1 MKRTER
7 EHRLFLGPFQPDL
20 ESEFLAL
27 IKKKKEGDPLA
38 PMPVL
43 VGSNLLGVY
52 LRRFLVLSGL
62 NHMNLRFLTFLD
74 LARVLA
80 AESMSRE
87 GLRPLP
93 RFGDLVLLS
102 SLAEKIE
109 PAGYFG
115 PIAARRGFQRAL
127 GATFR
132 DLWEGGIE
140 GIPGAEDRKI
150 SELAALYRSYRSLE
164 GQGFYPEAEL
174 FFRAAREAHRFPE
187 IFGCEELLIYGFY
200 DFTQGQKKLLHAC
213 SAHLSLT
220 AFMPWRETPAFA
232 YASPVRDW
240 YRKSGFR
247 VQPIP
252 SPLKRGPEPLAIL
265 QENLFRPPAKAKR
278 GAEGEERIVSI
289 VDAPGEA
296 REVREIAREI
306 LRLAREEEIPFYEMA
321 VLLRNFE
328 DYAPLLQETFE
339 ALGIP
344 VYLPGGMPIS
354 RSQAGKSVLLL
365 LDLIGSGFP
374 RNQVMEFLTFAPIEW
389 GRFVR
394 GEPSP
399 SQWDLISRE
408 AGILAGRAE
417 WEEKLSAWELVK
429 KDDAEE
435 GEEGLKSSAA
445 EAESFRNFLKPF
457 FADLENFPRRSAWR
471 GMVDSA
477 VALLE
482 AYFRE
487 GEDRDAVCAALRELE
502 ALDALGQE
510 VPVRQFQEILSEAL
524 EGKTLPPGRF
534 QGGGVCVSDLMPTRG
549 LSFRAV
555 FIPGVVEKAFPAAVR
570 QDPLLLDSE
579 RKRINENL
587 GEQGGISLKGS
598 RLREET
604 LLFSLA
610 LNSARERLIL
620 SYPRLDPSSGRERV
634 PSFFLLRVAEA
645 LHGGKIDYG
654 RLEAIP
660 EYRHIPLSSL
670 GPEDA
675 RVAVDEQEFDLAQV
689 GKSLRSGARGE
700 ISYLSVLFPVF
711 ARAEKLALRRWGFK
725 SLTEYDGCMN
735 SAEARRRLRERFAL
749 SGEIL
754 SPTQL
759 ETYASCPFDYF
770 LSRVLGLR
778 KLPSPE
784 EIRRIQP
791 MDRGKVAHDILHQSY
806 REALN
811 GGAGPLGPG
820 NLEVYGKLMEGVAAR
835 VFREAE
841 ARGLT
846 GPPMLWEIDKQE
858 LLEDLRTFL
867 EREVEEGKG
876 RSPCG
881 LEFSF
886 GYRGRSGEPIA
897 LVLGDGSS
905 ISFRGRIDRADS
917 SPDGTSLRVV
927 DYKTGK
933 LNGKEDGFCGGT
945 TLQLPLYLLAASR
958 IWKDSVVEKSWA
970 EYQSVSRKGGFKRLL
985 FRGEGWKEKESTLK
999 EILEIISRGI
1009 AAGNFFPFQ
1018 EDRRDCGYC
1027 DFRIVC
1033 EYGVGVLFD
1042 KKKND
1047 PRAADFIRMRGI
1059 E

>member
-1 MKRTER
+1 MRRTER

-20 ESEFLAL
+20 ETEFLAL
-27 IKKKKEGDPLA
+27 VRKKKEKDPLA
-38 PMPVL
+38 PLAVL

-52 LRRFLVLSGL
+52 LRRFLVLNGL
-62 NHMNLRFLTFLD
+62 DHINVRFVTFLD
-74 LARVLA
+74 LARALA

-93 RFGDLVLLS
+93 RFGDVVLLS
-102 SLAEKIE
+102 SLAEKID

-115 PIAARRGFQRAL
+115 PIAARRGFQRAM

-140 GIPGAEDRKI
+140 RIPGAGDRKI
-150 SELAALYRSYRSLE
+150 SELAELYQAYRSLA
-164 GQGFYPEAEL
+164 GQGFYPDAEL
-174 FFRAAREAHRFPE
+174 FSWAAREASRIPE
-187 IFGCEELLIYGFY
+187 TFGCEELFIYGFY
-200 DFTQGQKKLLHAC
+200 DFTHGQRELLHAL

-220 AFMPWRETPAFA
+220 AFMPWRETPAFD

-247 VQPIP
+247 IQPKQ
-252 SPLKRGPEPLAIL
+252 SPPKKGRGPLAIL
-265 QENLFRPPAKAKR
+265 QEDLFRSPAKANR
-278 GAEGEERIVSI
+278 AGGADDRIVSI

-306 LRLAREEEIPFYEMA
+306 LRLAGEEEIPFHEMA
-321 VLLRNFE
+321 VLLRNSE
-328 DYAPLLQETFE
+328 DYAPRFHETFE
-339 ALGIP
+339 MLGIP
-344 VYLPGGMPIS
+344 VYLAGGMPLS

-365 LDLIGSGFP
+365 LDLVGSNFP
-374 RNQVMEFLTFAPIEW
+374 RNQVMEFLTFAPLEW
-389 GRFVR
+389 RRFFR

-408 AGILAGRAE
+408 AGILSGRAD
-417 WEEKLSAWELVK
+417 WEEKLGAWEAAR
-429 KDDAEE
+429 KDDSEG

-445 EAESFRNFLKPF
+445 EAENFRNFLKPF
-457 FADLENFPRRSAWR
+457 FTDLENFPRRSAWR
-471 GMVDSA
+471 GMVDAA

-487 GEDRDAVCAALRELE
+487 GEDRDAVCAAMRE
-502 ALDALGQE
+502 LDALDVLGKE

-524 EGKTLPPGRF
+524 EEKSLAPGRF
-534 QGGGVCVSDLMPTRG
+534 QQGGVFVSDLMPARG

-555 FIPGVVEKAFPAAVR
+555 FIPGVVEKAFPAPVR

-579 RKRINENL
+579 RKKIDENL
-587 GEQGGISLKGS
+587 GERGGIPLKGS
-598 RLREET
+598 RVREET

-610 LNSARERLIL
+610 VNSARERLTL

-634 PSFFLLRVAEA
+634 PSFFLLRAAEA
-645 LHGGKIDYG
+645 LHGGKIDYRG
-654 RLEAIP
+654 LEKVP
-660 EYRHIPLSSL
+660 EYRRIALSSL

-675 RVAVDEQEFDLAQV
+675 GMAIDEDEFDLAQV
-689 GKSLRSGARGE
+689 GKALRSGARGE
-700 ISYLSVLFPVF
+700 ISYLPALFPGF
-711 ARAEKLALRRWGFK
+711 ARAEKLAVRRWGFK
-725 SLTEYDGCMN
+725 TLTEYDACMN

-749 SGEIL
+749 SGEVL
-754 SPTQL
+754 SPTRL

-791 MDRGKVAHDILHQSY
+791 MDRGKIVHDILHRLY
-806 REALN
+806 REALSE
-811 GGAGPLGPG
+811 GAGPLRPE
-820 NLEVYGKLMEGVAAR
+820 NLEFYGKLMEEFAGR
-835 VFREAE
+835 VFRDAE
-841 ARGLT
+841 AQGLT

-858 LLEDLRTFL
+858 LLEDLRAFL
-867 EREVEEGKG
+867 GKEAGEGG
-876 RSPCG
+876 DRAPSG

-886 GYRGRSGEPIA
+886 GYRGESGEPIA
-897 LVLGDGSS
+897 LALGDGSS
-905 ISFRGRIDRADS
+905 IFFRGRIDRVDS

-927 DYKTGK
+927 DYKTGR

-958 IWKDSVVEKSWA
+958 MWKESDIEKSWA
-970 EYQSVSRKGGFKRLL
+970 EYHSVSRKGGFRRLL
-985 FRGEGWKEKESTLK
+985 FRGEGWEAKESTLK
-999 EILEIISRGI
+999 KILETISRGI
-1009 AAGNFFPFQ
+1009 AAGTFFPFQ
-1018 EDRRDCGYC
+1018 EDRRDCRYC
-1027 DFRIVC
+1027 DFRMVC
-1033 EYGVGVLFD
+1033 EYGVGVLFE

-1047 PRAADFIRMRGI
+1047 SRAADFIGMREI